1 MSTSQQKFRAPLKFN
16 QNGTYVAV
24 TEQDNL
30 SIFNI
35 NPFGKIFEL
44 QGTSSGLYKSIDLNN
59 ASGLLTR
66 EELGGVLIGRYLI
79 EMLFA
84 TSLIAVVDTIQQPK
98 KLKIINT
105 KRKVAI
111 CELKFDH
118 NVRQI
123 CLNRKRLVV
132 LLQSKQIFIY
142 DISCMQLLHTIDIME
157 DKVIK
162 ELVLKEQ
169 QKYWLL
175 KNMPGRGTTSEMDGN
190 QPNEDDAY
198 SYEVKMKLSG
208 DDKSVLVYT
217 TYSLSTVDPSE
228 EESETT
234 GSQENIRKNGRS
246 KAGSPGGNNLKITL
260 NNIMVFD
267 ALNLTQINFLPRV
280 HNRNVQCLTLSH
292 DGSIVVT
299 ASTRGT
305 IIRCFKTSQEQSC
318 FKEFRRGNR
327 PCIITQLEVDH
338 DIKFLACV
346 GNSDTIHIFQMNKE
360 NAESL
365 TGENTSSHPVP
376 PPSSSSSV
384 ASSSTIRHQS
394 KFTRVSKFISSNI
407 VSHLPRQNL
416 ERNYAYIKKQN
427 ERERVILGFSTSS
440 QEKMYVCY
448 GDRLDVYKLPL
459 QTGACLLAQTH
470 VF

>member
-1 MSTSQQKFRAPLKFN
+1 MSIPQQNFRAPLKFN

-59 ASGLLTR
+59 ASGIMTR
-66 EELGGVLIGRYLI
+66 EELGGVLTGRYLI

-105 KRKVAI
+105 KRKAAI

-118 NVRQI
+118 NVQQI
-123 CLNRKRLVV
+123 CLNRKRLVI

-162 ELVLKEQ
+162 ELVLKQQ
-169 QKYWLL
+169 QKSWLL
-175 KNMPGRGTTSEMDGN
+175 KNMAVRGTTSEMDGN
-190 QPNEDDAY
+190 QTKEDDAY

-208 DDKSVLVYT
+208 DDKSILVYT
-217 TYSLSTVDPSE
+217 TYSLSTVDPRE
-228 EESETT
+228 DETEITESN
-234 GSQENIRKNGRS
+234 ENIQKNVNP
-246 KAGSPGGNNLKITL
+246 KGSSASANKLKITL

-267 ALNLTQINFLPRV
+267 ALNLAQLNFLPRV
-280 HNRNVQCLTLSH
+280 HNRNVQCLSLSH
-292 DGSIVVT
+292 DGSTVVT

-327 PCIITQLEVDH
+327 PCTITQLEMDH
-338 DIKFLACV
+338 DITLLACV

-360 NAESL
+360 NAASL
-365 TGENTSSHPVP
+365 ADKNTPNNSIT
-376 PPSSSSSV
+376 SSSSSPGM
-384 ASSSTIRHQS
+384 ALPSTIRHES

-427 ERERVILGFSTSS
+427 EKEIVMIGFSNSS
-440 QEKMYVCY
+440 QDKMYVCY
-448 GDRLDVYKLPL
+448 GDRLEVYELPS
-459 QTGACLLAQTH
+459 QPGSCLLTQTH